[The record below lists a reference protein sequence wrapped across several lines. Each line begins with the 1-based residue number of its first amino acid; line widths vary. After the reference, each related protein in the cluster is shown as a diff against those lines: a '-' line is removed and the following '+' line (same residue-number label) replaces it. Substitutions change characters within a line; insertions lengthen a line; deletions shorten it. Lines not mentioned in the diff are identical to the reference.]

1 MKLKKI
7 ASLMLAGVMAVS
19 MLAGCSTTSNEPEQP
34 NKPEEPTAT
43 GYSVELAANLSD
55 EAKKDYITYED
66 NADDIAALE
75 DALGNLSSTSLADK
89 AILPKTVTPIIDI
102 FTTADMNL
110 VINDFAN
117 SAKIDNENLS
127 KKDADKNLLW
137 FFNYG
142 FNSDDAKY
150 GLLYVIDGTVDVNK
164 ALKQV
169 ADKIENSLERL
180 PNVNADYVARVTYD
194 YTVSAS
200 VVNKALEPFAGYTLS
215 ANFIAVTITRTATQ
229 L

>member
-7 ASLMLAGVMAVS
+7 ASLMLAGIMAVS
-19 MLAGCSTTSNEPEQP
+19 MLAGCSTGKADP
-34 NKPEEPTAT
+34 EPTPNPTPAA
-43 GYSVELAANLSD
+43 GYSDVLAENLSD
-55 EAKKDYITYED
+55 DAKKDYITYED

-89 AILPKTVTPIIDI
+89 AILPKTVTPIIDVL
-102 FTTADMNL
+102 TTADMKL

-117 SAKIDNENLS
+117 SAKIDNDNLS
-127 KKDADKNLLW
+127 KKDAEHQLLR
-137 FFNYG
+137 FFHYG
-142 FNSDDAKY
+142 FDSADAKY
-150 GLLYVIDGTVDVNK
+150 GLLYVIDGTVDENK
-164 ALKQV
+164 ALAQV
-169 ADKIENSLERL
+169 ASKIESSLEQL
-180 PNVNADYVARVTYD
+180 PNVNADNVARVTYD

>member
-19 MLAGCSTTSNEPEQP
+19 MLAGCSTAVDP
-34 NKPEEPTAT
+34 EPTPNPDPTPAA
-43 GYSVELAANLSD
+43 GYSDVLAENLSD
-55 EAKKDYITYED
+55 DAKKDYITYED

-89 AILPKTVTPIIDI
+89 AILPKTVSPIIDYL
-102 FTTADMNL
+102 TTADMEL

-117 SAKIDNENLS
+117 SAEINNENLS

-142 FNSDDAKY
+142 YNSDDAKY

-169 ADKIENSLERL
+169 ANKIENSLERL
-180 PNVNADYVARVTYD
+180 PM
-194 YTVSAS
+194 S
-200 VVNKALEPFAGYTLS
+200 TL
-215 ANFIAVTITRTATQ
+215 APLLV
-229 L
+229 

>member
-7 ASLMLAGVMAVS
+7 ASLALAGIMAVS
-19 MLAGCSTTSNEPEQP
+19 MLAGCSTTPVVP
-34 NKPEEPTAT
+34 EPTPNPTPAA
-43 GYSVELAANLSD
+43 GYSDVLAENLSD
-55 EAKKDYITYED
+55 DAKKDYITYED

-89 AILPKTVTPIIDI
+89 AILPKTVTPIIDVL
-102 FTTADMNL
+102 TTADMKL

-117 SAKIDNENLS
+117 SAKIDNDNLS
-127 KKDADKNLLW
+127 KKDAEHQLLR
-137 FFNYG
+137 FFHYG
-142 FNSDDAKY
+142 FDSADAKY
-150 GLLYVIDGTVDVNK
+150 GLLYVIDGTVDENK
-164 ALKQV
+164 ALAQV
-169 ADKIENSLERL
+169 ASKIESSLERL
-180 PNVNADYVARVTYD
+180 PNVNADNVARVTYD